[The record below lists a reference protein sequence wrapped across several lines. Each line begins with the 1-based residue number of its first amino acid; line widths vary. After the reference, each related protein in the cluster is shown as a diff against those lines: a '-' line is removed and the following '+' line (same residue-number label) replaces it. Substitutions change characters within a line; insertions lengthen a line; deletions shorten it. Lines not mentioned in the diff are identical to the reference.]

1 MPDPFYLVNQEM
13 VWDIISRITRK
24 HSSWT
29 YVKPAQRRRDGRM
42 AFTGLYQHFL
52 GPNNVDNMA
61 KQAEDK
67 LKNAVLSGEQ
77 RHCDFER

>member
-1 MPDPFYLVNQEM
+1 
-13 VWDIISRITRK
+13 
-24 HSSWT
+24 
-29 YVKPAQRRRDGRM
+29 M